1 MNYSLS
7 VFIVQNLQ
15 ETEAILR
22 LFESLNK
29 ANLRRSSKSVGVLE
43 HLATKV
49 GQPLGGQTL
58 EEWMSTSVG
67 QDRGPQSWHWQWEA
81 EAWTWSFN

>member
-43 HLATKV
+43 HLAPK
-49 GQPLGGQTL
+49 
-58 EEWMSTSVG
+58 
-67 QDRGPQSWHWQWEA
+67 
-81 EAWTWSFN
+81 